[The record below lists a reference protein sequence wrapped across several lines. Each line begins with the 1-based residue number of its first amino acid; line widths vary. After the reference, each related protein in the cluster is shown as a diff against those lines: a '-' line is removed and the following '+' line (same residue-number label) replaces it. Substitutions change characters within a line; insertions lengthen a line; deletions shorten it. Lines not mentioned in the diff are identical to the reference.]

1 VQRWRPF
8 SELDQLNDQFGR
20 LLETV
25 FSPVAVTNGGAW
37 VPLADIEETDDAWV
51 VEAELPSVSRDDIK
65 VELREN
71 ELTVA
76 GEIKER
82 ERKGVLRKRE
92 RRTGEF
98 EYRVILPGQVDEEGI
113 EASLHDGVL
122 TVRVP
127 KSAKTRPRKIEVKA
141 A

>member
-1 VQRWRPF
+1 M
-8 SELDQLNDQFGR
+8 DQLNDQFGR

-25 FSPVAVTNGGAW
+25 FSPAAVTNGGAW
-37 VPLADIEETDDAWV
+37 VPLADIEETDEGWV
-51 VEAELPSVSRDDIK
+51 VEAELPSVRRQDIN

-71 ELTVA
+71 ELIIA
-76 GEIKER
+76 GDIKEQ

-113 EASLHDGVL
+113 EANLHDGLL

-127 KSAKTRPRKIEVKA
+127 KSAKTRPRKVEVKA

>member
-1 VQRWRPF
+1 M
-8 SELDQLNDQFGR
+8 DQLNDQFGR

-25 FSPVAVTNGGAW
+25 FSPSAVTNAGAW

-51 VEAELPSVSRDDIK
+51 VEAELPSVSRDDIS

-71 ELTVA
+71 ELIIA
-76 GEIKER
+76 GEIKEK

-98 EYRVILPGQVDEEGI
+98 EYRVALPGQVDEEGI
-113 EASLHDGVL
+113 EAKLHDGVL
-122 TVRVP
+122 SVRVP
-127 KSAKTRPRKIEVKA
+127 KSARTRPRKIEVKA